1 MLKISQSVEK
11 AVSEAEDYF
20 GTLSNGNTVS
30 CTDII
35 TLADKEEVKKIAEKN
50 DCDVKIGEFSVV
62 FFDKGKVAENFKEMV
77 GQSRKPIKSSKT
89 QEIFDKAILKAAE
102 LVKLSNEENED
113 EELIEKQNG
122 ELSDI
127 TSELV
132 DLPLDFELEP
142 KELKAYI
149 KKVVPADYFD
159 DERCWPY
166 LYDVVYEDV
175 YGNIGFNAKPVNSSM
190 NTNAK
195 KPIKSSGAFV
205 DKDEDGS
212 PECIIEIKEDGKWK
226 AVGIDKNSPDGW
238 STDVKFKVF
247 PSVDE
252 AKRSGMAKRIKNAGY
267 SEPDTLRFS
276 SK

>member
-30 CTDII
+30 CMDII

-62 FFDKGKVAENFKEMV
+62 FFDKGEVAENFKEMV
-77 GQSRKPIKSSKT
+77 GQSK
-89 QEIFDKAILKAAE
+89 KA
-102 LVKLSNEENED
+102 
-113 EELIEKQNG
+113 
-122 ELSDI
+122 
-127 TSELV
+127 
-132 DLPLDFELEP
+132 
-142 KELKAYI
+142 
-149 KKVVPADYFD
+149 
-159 DERCWPY
+159 
-166 LYDVVYEDV
+166 
-175 YGNIGFNAKPVNSSM
+175 
-190 NTNAK
+190 
-195 KPIKSSGAFV
+195 IKSSGAFV

>member
-35 TLADKEEVKKIAEKN
+35 TLADKEEVEKIAEKN

-62 FFDKGKVAENFKEMV
+62 FFDKGEVAENFKEMV

-89 QEIFDKAILKAAE
+89 QDVFDKAILKTAE
-102 LVKLSNEENED
+102 LVKVENEENED
-113 EELIEKQNG
+113 GESVEKLNG

-132 DLPLDFELEP
+132 DLPFDFELEP
-142 KELKAYI
+142 QEIKAYV

-159 DERCWPY
+159 DERCWSY

-175 YGNIGFNAKPVNSSM
+175 YGNIGYNAKPVNSSR
-190 NTNAK
+190 
-195 KPIKSSGAFV
+195 KPIESTLSHG
-205 DKDEDGS
+205 DETT
-212 PECIIEIKEDGKWK
+212 IEILKDGHWEF
-226 AVGIDKNSPDGW
+226 VSFDKTPEGW
-238 STDVKFKVF
+238 STGGRAAQFGTEDKARKSTLVKRLA
-247 PSVDE
+247 D
-252 AKRSGMAKRIKNAGY
+252 AGY
-267 SEPDTLRFS
+267 SEKNGNLKFS
-276 SK
+276 HYNQ